1 MSELTDYTYTVLRY
15 VHDIATGEFVNVGV
29 VLYAPKFSYLEAK
42 TRSTYGRLTRVF
54 PDMDGDAFK
63 RAMSHVERSVAS
75 TAKCLNDLFRET
87 DLTALELATRTLVSD
102 DSSLQWSPL
111 GSGRTKVPAQELERL
126 FDKFVLQYDRTR
138 PNSRSDEEVWKSFS
152 RALENRQVLTKLEQ
166 KEIVSDVDRMTFRQ
180 AWKNSHWH
188 CLEPLS
194 FDFAEGERI
203 HKKATQW
210 AGQMLALANAPERF
224 KIYLLVGEP
233 TRADMQSYYH
243 RALRILE
250 TIPIAS
256 EIVQESQADALA
268 DRIAGEIRSHESRVR
283 DADV

>member
-1 MSELTDYTYTVLRY
+1 MSELIDYTYTVLRY

-29 VLYAPKFSYLEAK
+29 VLYAPKLPFLEAK
-42 TRSTYGRLTRVF
+42 TRSTYGRLARIF
-54 PDMDGDAFK
+54 PDVDGDGFK
-63 RAMSHVERSVAS
+63 RAMSHVEHSVAS
-75 TAKCLNDLFRET
+75 TAKRLNDLFSEK
-87 DLTALELATRTLVSD
+87 DLTALELATRTLTSD
-102 DSSLQWSPL
+102 DSSLQWSSL
-111 GSGRTKVPAQELERL
+111 GSGRTRGPAQELERL

-152 RALENRQVLTKLEQ
+152 RALANRQVLAKLEQ
-166 KEIVSDVDRMTFRQ
+166 KEIVSDVDRMTFRH

-188 CLEPLS
+188 CFEPVS

-203 HKKATQW
+203 HKKATRW
-210 AGQMLALANAPERF
+210 AGQMLALASASERF
-224 KIYLLVGEP
+224 KVYLLVGEP
-233 TRADMQSYYH
+233 TRADMQRHYH

-250 TIPIAS
+250 TIPVAS

-268 DRIAGEIRSHESRVR
+268 DRIAGEMRAHEIHAR

>member
-1 MSELTDYTYTVLRY
+1 MSGLTDYTYTVLRY

-29 VLYAPKFSYLEAK
+29 VLYAPRIPYLQAEM
-42 TRSTYGRLTRVF
+42 RSTYGRLARVF
-54 PDMDGDAFK
+54 PDLDGDAFK
-63 RAMSHVERSVAS
+63 RAMFHVERSVAN
-75 TAKCLNDLFRET
+75 TAKRLSAAPHDK
-87 DLTALELATRTLVSD
+87 DVTALELATCTLVSD
-102 DSSLQWSPL
+102 DSSLQWSPV
-111 GSGRTKVPAQELERL
+111 GSGRTKDPAKELERL
-126 FDKFVLQYDRTR
+126 FAKFVMQYDRTR

-152 RALENRQVLTKLEQ
+152 RALANRQILEKLEQ
-166 KEIVSDVDRMTFRQ
+166 KEIVSDVDRMTFRH

-188 CLEPLS
+188 CFEPVS

-203 HKKATQW
+203 HKKATRW

-233 TRADMQSYYH
+233 TRVDMQSHYH

-250 TIPIAS
+250 TIPVAS

-268 DRIAGEIRSHESRVR
+268 GRMADEIKAHERHVR
-283 DADV
+283 EADV